1 MAKTVGLPVGIA
13 ALKILNGEIKKPG
26 VLRPIYPEIYNPILK
41 SLEDYDIKFE
51 ETEKEFIGYNPDQ
64 LN

>member
-1 MAKTVGLPVGIA
+1 
-13 ALKILNGEIKKPG
+13 

-51 ETEKEFIGYNPDQ
+51 EIEKEFIGYNPDQ